1 VSAGAELETALII
14 NAVLFELGQLIEHAR
29 DINDSAIA
37 HQVDAFVVQDTAREQ
52 VEGILVSISD
62 YSVPCVGATIEAGAK
77 IEVLCENI
85 YKFAFAFIAPLAA
98 QDDGESRLEAINALG
113 AGAPEISGESVTHN
127 FKY

>member
-1 VSAGAELETALII
+1 MSAGAELETALII
-14 NAVLFELGQLIEHAR
+14 NAVLVELGQLIEHAR

-52 VEGILVSISD
+52 VEGIFVSISD
-62 YSVPCVGATIEAGAK
+62 YSVPCVGATIESGAK
-77 IEVLCENI
+77 IEVLGENI

-113 AGAPEISGESVTHN
+113 AGAPEISGESVTH
-127 FKY
+127 